1 MKQVILFV
9 TGVLLAALWIGTA
22 CADNRFVFSDKT
34 VKDKRTGL
42 IWTRDANLGKRDW
55 KGAFEL
61 VKELNSKKYAGFKD
75 WRLPSKDEVKSL
87 GDYAR
92 GLGYDSSTDTRR
104 PYQLFNQMGFYE
116 VQAGGYWSG
125 TENDND
131 NAWNVNMNNGNVNNN
146 NKDNDN
152 YVWPVRSGEWA
163 PSPACSFPVMH

>member
-34 VKDKRTGL
+34 VKDKRIDL
-42 IWTRDANLGKRDW
+42 IWTQNANLGKRDW
-55 KGAFEL
+55 KGAFKL
-61 VKELNSKKYAGFKD
+61 VKELNAKKYAGFKD

-92 GLGYDSSTDTRR
+92 SLGDDGSTNTRK

-116 VQAGGYWSG
+116 VQAGYYWSG
-125 TENDND
+125 TEYGFVSAWGVSMVNGSVGNDF
-131 NAWNVNMNNGNVNNN
+131 
-146 NKDNDN
+146 KDGGN
-152 YVWPVRSGEWA
+152 YVWPVRSGQ
-163 PSPACSFPVMH
+163 